1 MIKNV
6 LRFLAVLPAS
16 ALAYCLGGIITLVI
30 TRIVFY
36 DEEGGLL
43 YSTNPEQ
50 SGLSW
55 FELFFGSI
63 IINLGA
69 SISAIMTAD
78 FVAPKYKLFCRC
90 IVCGLCFLCAIYF
103 AITLASTAA
112 TIGLIISSVMAVM
125 NVIYSE

>member
-16 ALAYCLGGIITLVI
+16 ALAYCLGGIITLAIARVAL
-30 TRIVFY
+30 Y
-36 DEEGGLL
+36 DEQLGLF

-63 IINLGA
+63 IINIGA
-69 SISAIMTAD
+69 SISAMMTAG

-90 IVCGLCFLCAIYF
+90 IVCGLCFLSAIYF

-125 NVIYSE
+125 NVIYLE